1 MRGVIIIN
9 GYPTEK
15 KFFTQ
20 GEKIQRALHSFGVE
34 TDIVKNGDV
43 YALMQEEGDVQ
54 IKKFSMYDF
63 VVYLDKDKYL
73 GVMLEQAGLRLFNR
87 AHAVELCDDKAST
100 YLALQGKGI
109 RLAKMIPAPLCY
121 NKNATVNETFLQNV
135 GAELNFPLVAK
146 TSYGSFGA
154 GVQLVHDMPQ
164 LKKIEQALLHTPHFY
179 QEYVEC
185 SKGRDVRVI
194 VVGGK
199 ALGGMERRAQGE
211 EFRSNIELGG
221 VGKAIE
227 LDEAYVRAAER
238 AAIALGL
245 NYCGV
250 DLLEGKEG
258 PVLCEVNSNAF
269 FEGFEQATG
278 IDVAQAY
285 AKHIIKTLG
294 EHYDCER
301 RK

>member
-1 MRGVIIIN
+1 MRGAIIIN

-20 GEKIQRALHSFGVE
+20 GEKIQKALRELGVE
-34 TDIVKNGDV
+34 TDLVKNGDV
-43 YALMQEEGDVQ
+43 HALMQENGDVQ
-54 IKKFSMYDF
+54 IEKFSTYDF

-87 AHAVELCDDKAST
+87 ARAVELCDDKAST

-121 NKNATVNETFLQNV
+121 NKKAIVNEAFLQNV
-135 GAELNFPLVAK
+135 GDELHFPLVAK

-154 GVQLVHDMPQ
+154 GVQLVHDLSQ
-164 LKKIEQALLHTPHFY
+164 LKKVEQALLHTPHFY
-179 QEYVEC
+179 QQYVEC

-199 ALGGMERRAQGE
+199 ALGGMERVAQGE

-221 VGKAIE
+221 IGKSIK
-227 LDEAYVRAAER
+227 LDEAYIQAAEG

-245 NYCGV
+245 DYCGV
-250 DLLEGKEG
+250 DLLEGKDC

-278 IDVAQAY
+278 IDVAKAY
-285 AKHIIKTLG
+285 AKHMIDTLSTSVG
-294 EHYDCER
+294 
-301 RK
+301 